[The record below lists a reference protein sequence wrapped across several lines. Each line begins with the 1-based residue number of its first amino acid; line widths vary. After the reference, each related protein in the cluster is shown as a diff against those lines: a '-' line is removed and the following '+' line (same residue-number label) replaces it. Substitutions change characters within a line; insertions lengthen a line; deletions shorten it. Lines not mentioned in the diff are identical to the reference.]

1 MKAPNDSFRHES
13 RPALNGA
20 NRVGG
25 DCVAI
30 LANDRNE
37 SEGKWVAAASER
49 LSRTP
54 AMHRAEP
61 SKTLKTNPSRGQ
73 SAVGTPINHSSKTKY
88 PTRLDG

>member
-20 NRVGG
+20 TRVGR

-30 LANDRNE
+30 LADDRSE
-37 SEGKWVAAASER
+37 SEEKWVAAASER

-54 AMHRAEP
+54 AMHRAES
-61 SKTLKTNPSRGQ
+61 SKTLKTNLSGVSPPSGPR
-73 SAVGTPINHSSKTKY
+73 
-88 PTRLDG
+88 